1 MNTRRIII
9 IISLLMIVIG
19 LVWSR
24 NPVFAYIAC
33 AGIIFL
39 YGIAMDYA
47 MDRTEKDNK
56 AKYAIAMEQLEKER
70 EEAAEEVTDF
80 DKS

>member
-1 MNTRRIII
+1 MNTRRITI

-19 LVWSR
+19 LVWSK

-39 YGIAMDYA
+39 CGVAIDYMMDK
-47 MDRTEKDNK
+47 TEEDNK
-56 AKYAIAMEQLEKER
+56 AKYAIAMKQLEEKR
-70 EEAAEEVTDF
+70 GNSQRDNQ
-80 DKS
+80 SQ

>member
-9 IISLLMIVIG
+9 ISLLMIIIG

-33 AGIIFL
+33 AGITFL
-39 YGIAMDYA
+39 CGVAIDYMMDK
-47 MDRTEKDNK
+47 TEEDNK
-56 AKYAIAMEQLEKER
+56 AKYAIAMKQLEEKR
-70 EEAAEEVTDF
+70 GNSQRDNQ
-80 DKS
+80 SQ